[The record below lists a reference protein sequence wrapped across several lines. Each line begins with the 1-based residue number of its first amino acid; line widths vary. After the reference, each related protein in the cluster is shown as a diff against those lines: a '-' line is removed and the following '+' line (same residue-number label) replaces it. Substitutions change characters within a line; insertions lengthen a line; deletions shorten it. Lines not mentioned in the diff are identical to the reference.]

1 MFQMRG
7 NEALLGDSAK
17 YGNYEPS
24 LYIFVRLQNHFGLR
38 KARLPASSQSI
49 SQLRGRISTFS
60 QRGHDGSLREAAGQQ
75 PHHDIRRATATIS
88 PSREVRHLF
97 DKILRPARVVQT
109 SGSRPLRGD
118 EIDRSFLTKKR
129 QKTDKDLFLSLF
141 LFRVA
146 LIRLYAW
153 NVISSTLGKFV
164 DRFAPPPAAPPPF
177 PRPH

>member
-7 NEALLGDSAK
+7 DEALLGDFAK
-17 YGNYEPS
+17 HGNYESS
-24 LYIFVRLQNHFGLR
+24 LHIFVRLQNHFGLR

-75 PHHDIRRATATIS
+75 PYHDIRRATATIS

-97 DKILRPARVVQT
+97 DKILRPAQVVQT

-129 QKTDKDLFLSLF
+129 GKRPIKTFFSLSLAF
-141 LFRVA
+141 SGWL
-146 LIRLYAW
+146 
-153 NVISSTLGKFV
+153 
-164 DRFAPPPAAPPPF
+164 
-177 PRPH
+177 